1 MKKIYKWIMIFFV
14 VLLCIG
20 CDSKEELSADNI
32 TGTVENTLTEELD
45 NDGISG
51 EEKKP
56 EEVSKS
62 VDEKAE
68 CYINDYINLSNDT
81 EVEGYEWM
89 QYDNE
94 QVLHVKIQY
103 KELTV
108 NNYRHKEDYFLFIVQ
123 EEKVSQILLVDY
135 EDKGIHVRLD
145 EGTEC
150 INNHILGEGC
160 SFDAHFEDVTFDNQE
175 DLVISVG
182 NSRHAEYYCVY
193 VYEDGEF
200 RYEKTFEHI
209 PSYVVDIDNEVIY
222 GSDTDGMGLYFD
234 TTYEYK
240 NGEFLL
246 IEKNEYSIK
255 E

>member
-1 MKKIYKWIMIFFV
+1 MIFFV
-14 VLLCIG
+14 VFLCVG
-20 CDSKEELSADNI
+20 CDSKEELSANNI
-32 TGTVENTLTEELD
+32 TGTVENTLTEEFD
-45 NDGISG
+45 NDGISE

-68 CYINDYINLSNDT
+68 SYINDYINLSKDT

-108 NNYRHKEDYFLFIVQ
+108 NNYRHKEDYFLFIAQ
-123 EEKVSQILLVDY
+123 DEKVLQILLVDY

-150 INNHILGEGC
+150 INNHIVGEGC

-193 VYEDGEF
+193 VYEDGAF